1 MRDPPMPCLFN
12 VQNAILRNLMSLPQC
27 YHLNEVLNLASLNI
41 NKLITHIDQIIIL
54 LAHNEID
61 ILSINE
67 TKLNETTSDNEVNV
81 SGYDIIR
88 RDKITNG
95 GGGVCFCVK
104 S

>member
-1 MRDPPMPCLFN
+1 MFPSHRGLK
-12 VQNAILRNLMSLPQC
+12 
-27 YHLNEVLNLASLNI
+27 LASLNI

-88 RDKITNG
+88 RDKITHG
-95 GGGVCFCVK
+95 GGGV
-104 S
+104 

>member
-1 MRDPPMPCLFN
+1 M
-12 VQNAILRNLMSLPQC
+12 LPSQRG
-27 YHLNEVLNLASLNI
+27 LKLASLNI